1 MTKRICIGAFAGAHG
16 VKGEA
21 KVKSFTETEDGVAR
35 YGAAES
41 ENGERRFSF
50 KFIRVLKP
58 GLALVSAP
66 EIKNREDA
74 AALAGTRLYIGRDRL
89 PPPVDDEFYIE
100 DLVGLEAEDETA
112 ASLGRVAAAYN
123 FGAGDV
129 IELSGVPGV
138 RPPVMIP
145 FARDTVPK
153 VDIAGGK
160 IVVASAALT
169 EITAEAAVDETL
181 VEEAMRQED
190 A

>member
-21 KVKSFTETEDGVAR
+21 KVKTFTETEDSVAR

-41 ENGERRFSF
+41 EDGERRFSL
-50 KFIRVLKP
+50 KFIRVLKS

-66 EIKNREDA
+66 EIESREDA
-74 AALAGTRLYIGRDRL
+74 AALAGARLYVGRDRL
-89 PPPVDDEFYIE
+89 PPPDDDEFYIE
-100 DLVGLEAEDETA
+100 DLVGLDAEDEA
-112 ASLGRVAAAYN
+112 GASLGRVAAAYN

-138 RPPVMIP
+138 RAPVMIP
-145 FARDTVPK
+145 FTRAAVPT
-153 VDIAGGK
+153 VDIAVGK
-160 IVVASAALT
+160 IVVAAAALA
-169 EITAEAAVDETL
+169 ELTAEAGVDETL
-181 VEEAMRQED
+181 IEEAMRQED